1 MVKKKGWEN
10 GTLLLKHFLASLAER
25 SLVTSKIF
33 CHCMHK
39 PPSLMLIMNLTVS
52 LLWAKFQAV
61 LLLSTALHC
70 LSLLLCSFMPE
81 KECSLTAITT
91 SACGHHIQAKC

>member
-1 MVKKKGWEN
+1 M
-10 GTLLLKHFLASLAER
+10 S
-25 SLVTSKIF
+25 
-33 CHCMHK
+33 
-39 PPSLMLIMNLTVS
+39 LTVS

-61 LLLSTALHC
+61 LLLYTALHF

-81 KECSLTAITT
+81 IECSLTAITT